1 MADGMLSQEE
11 IDALTKGEGLKTAP
25 DDTSAE
31 KAGQEDTQEEVSN
44 DTVSAPQEKSAIEET
59 VPAENTVD
67 TASPISQET
76 LSTVDSVD
84 KVSTAKDSAAQK
96 ERNADIT
103 DIERDT
109 LGEIGNM
116 SMGSAATS
124 LSMILNNKVSITT
137 PTVSVETMDD
147 IKLHYPMPYLIVG
160 VSYTKGITGKNI
172 FAIQAGDAAIIAD
185 LMMGG
190 NGTNVTDELDEIR
203 QSAVSEAMN
212 QMMGAVST
220 SLSQIFKKTIDISPP
235 QVQMVD
241 MSTSDEV
248 TEFLSNDDP
257 IIKISFKMEVEGIID
272 SEIMQIL
279 PLNVAKELVKNLLDN
294 AKDASNPVQSDTSVS
309 VKTPELATPAQ
320 PTQQPVKSPMS
331 QSISS
336 SNIGSNVS
344 VQPAQFTPLTAGNNV
359 THESKNI
366 DLILDVPLNIT
377 VQLGSTKKSIREI
390 LELSSG
396 SVLELDKL
404 AGEPVDILVNG
415 KFLAKGEVVV
425 IDENFGV
432 RITDIATPLERTK
445 TLS

>member
-11 IDALTKGEGLKTAP
+11 IDALTKGKGLKTAP

-96 ERNADIT
+96 ERNAEIT

-190 NGTNVTDELDEIR
+190 DGTNVTDELDEIR

-212 QMMGAVST
+212 QMMGAVAT

>member
-11 IDALTKGEGLKTAP
+11 IDALTKGKGLKTAP

-96 ERNADIT
+96 ERNAEIT

-212 QMMGAVST
+212 QMMGAVAT

>member
-11 IDALTKGEGLKTAP
+11 IDALTKGKGLKTAP

-84 KVSTAKDSAAQK
+84 KVSTAKDSVAQK
-96 ERNADIT
+96 ERNAEIT

-212 QMMGAVST
+212 QMMGAVAT

>member
-11 IDALTKGEGLKTAP
+11 IDALTKGKGLKTAP

-96 ERNADIT
+96 ERNAEIT

-190 NGTNVTDELDEIR
+190 DGTNVTDELDEIR

-212 QMMGAVST
+212 QMMGAVAT

-359 THESKNI
+359 THGSKNI